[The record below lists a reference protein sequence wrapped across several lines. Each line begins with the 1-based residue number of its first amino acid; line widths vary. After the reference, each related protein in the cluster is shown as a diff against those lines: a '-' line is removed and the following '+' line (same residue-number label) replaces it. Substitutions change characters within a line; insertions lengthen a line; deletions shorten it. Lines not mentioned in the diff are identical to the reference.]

1 MTCFILRACPVF
13 YLQFLEEILL
23 KKSWKTG
30 KVLRW
35 LDILNF
41 NRSSRRNIFS
51 WFLRY
56 KKEVFIFRYMFGR
69 VTRYE
74 YFSTAN
80 YRFVLQL
87 FKAHLF
93 SEDTYRP
100 PIELSEPPSK
110 LSRFSKNW
118 DNLFGG
124 SLKFNRRSICVF
136 REKMRLEKL

>member
-1 MTCFILRACPVF
+1 RTSIQHSLTLWVVIEMEINHLRACPVF

-100 PIELSEPPSK
+100 PIELS
-110 LSRFSKNW
+110 
-118 DNLFGG
+118 
-124 SLKFNRRSICVF
+124 
-136 REKMRLEKL
+136 